1 MDCEPL
7 YYRAMP
13 EPPTPAEADAGREPA
28 EDARLD
34 NLVDGAFAFAITP
47 LIPQSIG
54 SRLRVVLWGH
64 VAAVG
69 LLSMLMA
76 LALPADMGAVCGLPG
91 FARFLPGL
99 LGPITYFH
107 RKRLA
112 KRLPT

>member
-1 MDCEPL
+1 
-7 YYRAMP
+7 
-13 EPPTPAEADAGREPA
+13 
-28 EDARLD
+28 
-34 NLVDGAFAFAITP
+34 
-47 LIPQSIG
+47 
-54 SRLRVVLWGH
+54 
-64 VAAVG
+64 
-69 LLSMLMA
+69 MLMA

>member
-64 VAAVG
+64 VAAVA
-69 LLSMLMA
+69 LLFMLMA
-76 LALPADMGAVCGLPG
+76 LALPPDMGAVDGLPG
-91 FARFLPGL
+91 FACLLGL
-99 LGPITYFH
+99 LGPMVHFYH
-107 RKRLA
+107 KRLA